1 MIPSNHHPHN
11 WAHRS
16 WEKKGPFPWAGS
28 EMQQDGKVGCASHSR
43 SDNGRVVSLH
53 LLRTPGGN
61 ICHTHICAQ
70 LPAFSGICGLPKY
83 CGFCVCVCVSHG
95 QCFRVLTA
103 AQNKDSHKQ
112 TVLQKCA
119 PAGRAKDLIHS
130 SYHLVLACWSPGVRF
145 DPQLQ
150 GGGLFGFFFCYFSV
164 GQWEGCVYLFAFT
177 LACVGGVGWLLRNT
191 SASEGDRNPVGIFAT
206 VPGG

>member
-16 WEKKGPFPWAGS
+16 WEKKGPFPRAGS

-61 ICHTHICAQ
+61 ICQYTHLCSVAGVLWDLRLAQ
-70 LPAFSGICGLPKY
+70 TLWLL
-83 CGFCVCVCVSHG
+83 CVCVSHG

-112 TVLQKCA
+112 TVGQKSA

-130 SYHLVLACWSPGVRF
+130 SYHLVLACWSSGVRF

-150 GGGLFGFFFCYFSV
+150 GGGLFGVFFLLFFSGTV
-164 GQWEGCVYLFAFT
+164 GGMCLFVCVYSRV
-177 LACVGGVGWLLRNT
+177 CGGCWLVV
-191 SASEGDRNPVGIFAT
+191 A
-206 VPGG
+206 